1 MADILIKNMKMPKE
15 KDDVVILTIQPDGTA
30 NVFGRRLL
38 SLLRP
43 SAEIHGLRKGIK
55 TAIELPS
62 HGRLIDAD
70 GCGKVLLDKYTE
82 GLDKWD
88 ELYRAGYRY
97 ALKYFSQAP
106 TIVEASNG
114 SDN

>member
-1 MADILIKNMKMPKE
+1 MSYILINE
-15 KDDVVILTIQPDGTA
+15 DDLPREGGIDVKWIRNKKHKRI
-30 NVFGRRLL
+30 
-38 SLLRP
+38 P
-43 SAEIHGLRKGIK
+43 SE
-55 TAIELPS
+55 

-70 GCGKVLLDKYTE
+70 ECGNVLLDKYTE
-82 GLDKWD
+82 GLNKWD

-106 TIVEASNG
+106 TVLEASNG